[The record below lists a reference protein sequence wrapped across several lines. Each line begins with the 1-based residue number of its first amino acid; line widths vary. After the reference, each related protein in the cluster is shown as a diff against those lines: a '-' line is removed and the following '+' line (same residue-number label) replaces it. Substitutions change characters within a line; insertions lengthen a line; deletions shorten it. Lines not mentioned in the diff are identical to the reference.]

1 MLPTMAFV
9 VRRPGGRFEVRE
21 SHATP
26 RGPRA
31 RTLATFTTFDDAA
44 VALVIERAETPVDV
58 HALVHAARRAG
69 APVAVGA
76 TPVDIA
82 ARALLAELRA
92 GRRPAPVLAAAL
104 ADAVDAHTDVS
115 DTARAAAAWCG
126 ATPEERGE
134 ALRDLLLLSDRLPV
148 PSRRL

>member
-1 MLPTMAFV
+1 MAFV
-9 VRRPGGRFEVRE
+9 VRRPGGRFEARE
-21 SHATP
+21 TRATA

-31 RTLATFTTFDDAA
+31 RTLATFATLDDSV

-58 HALVHAARRAG
+58 QGLVHAARRAG
-69 APVAVGA
+69 AAVTVGA

-82 ARALLAELRA
+82 ARTLLAQLRA
-92 GRRPAPVLAAAL
+92 GHQPTPELAAAI
-104 ADAVDAHTDVS
+104 ADAVEPTPEVS
-115 DTARAAAAWCG
+115 DAARAAAAWSG

>member
-1 MLPTMAFV
+1 MAFV
-9 VRRPGGRFEVRE
+9 VRRPGGRFEARE
-21 SHATP
+21 SRSTP

-31 RTLATFTTFDDAA
+31 RTLATFTTLDDAT

-69 APVAVGA
+69 ASVAVGA

-82 ARALLAELRA
+82 ARTLLAELRA
-92 GRRPAPVLAAAL
+92 GHRPAPALAAAL
-104 ADAVDAHTDVS
+104 VDAVDTDGDVS
-115 DTARAAAAWCG
+115 DAARAAAAWSG

-148 PSRRL
+148 PGRRL

>member
-1 MLPTMAFV
+1 MAFV
-9 VRRPGGRFEVRE
+9 VRRPGGRFEARE

-31 RTLATFTTFDDAA
+31 RTLATFATLDDAT

-58 HALVHAARRAG
+58 HALVQAARRAG
-69 APVAVGA
+69 ASVTVGA

-92 GRRPAPVLAAAL
+92 GHHPAPALAAAL
-104 ADAVDAHTDVS
+104 ADAVDTDADVS
-115 DTARAAAAWCG
+115 DTARAAAAWSG
-126 ATPEERGE
+126 ATLEERGE

-148 PSRRL
+148 PDRRL

>member
-1 MLPTMAFV
+1 MAFV
-9 VRRPGGRFEVRE
+9 VRRPAGRFEARE

-31 RTLATFTTFDDAA
+31 RTLATFTTLDDAV
-44 VALVIERAETPVDV
+44 VALVIERAEAPVDV
-58 HALVHAARRAG
+58 QALVHSARRAG

-92 GRRPAPVLAAAL
+92 GHRPAPVLAAAL
-104 ADAVDAHTDVS
+104 ADAVHAEPEVS
-115 DTARAAAAWCG
+115 DTARAAAAWSG
-126 ATPEERGE
+126 ATPAERGV
-134 ALRDLLLLSDRLPV
+134 ALRDLLALSDRLPV

>member
-1 MLPTMAFV
+1 
-9 VRRPGGRFEVRE
+9 
-21 SHATP
+21 
-26 RGPRA
+26 
-31 RTLATFTTFDDAA
+31 
-44 VALVIERAETPVDV
+44 
-58 HALVHAARRAG
+58 
-69 APVAVGA
+69 VGA

-92 GRRPAPVLAAAL
+92 GGRPAPALAAAI
-104 ADAVDAHTDVS
+104 ADAVEPEPDVS
-115 DTARAAAAWCG
+115 DAARAAAAWSG

>member
-1 MLPTMAFV
+1 MAFV
-9 VRRPGGRFEVRE
+9 VRRPRGRFEARE

-31 RTLATFTTFDDAA
+31 RTLATFATLDDAT

-58 HALVHAARRAG
+58 HALVQAARRAG
-69 APVAVGA
+69 ASVTVGA

-92 GRRPAPVLAAAL
+92 GHRPAPALAAAL
-104 ADAVDAHTDVS
+104 ADAVDADADADVS
-115 DTARAAAAWCG
+115 DTARAAAAWSG
-126 ATPEERGE
+126 ATLEERGD

-148 PSRRL
+148 PDRRL

>member
-1 MLPTMAFV
+1 MAFV
-9 VRRPGGRFEVRE
+9 VRRPGGRFEARE
-21 SHATP
+21 SHTTP

-31 RTLATFTTFDDAA
+31 RTLATFTTLDDAT
-44 VALVIERAETPVDV
+44 VALVIERAESPVDV

-69 APVAVGA
+69 AAVAVGA

-92 GRRPAPVLAAAL
+92 GHRPAPALAAAL
-104 ADAVDAHTDVS
+104 VDAVDTGIDTDVS
-115 DTARAAAAWCG
+115 DAARAAAAWTG
-126 ATPEERGE
+126 ATLEERGE

-148 PSRRL
+148 PGRRL

>member
-1 MLPTMAFV
+1 MAFV
-9 VRRPGGRFEVRE
+9 VRRPGGRFEARE
-21 SHATP
+21 SRTTP

-31 RTLATFTTFDDAA
+31 RTLATFTTLDDDA
-44 VALVIERAETPVDV
+44 VALVIERAEAPVDV

-69 APVAVGA
+69 APVSVGA
-76 TPVDIA
+76 SPVDIV

-92 GRRPAPVLAAAL
+92 GHRPAPALAAAL
-104 ADAVDAHTDVS
+104 ADAVAPDPEMSDA
-115 DTARAAAAWCG
+115 ARAAAAWSG
-126 ATPEERGE
+126 ATAEERGE

>member
-1 MLPTMAFV
+1 MAFV
-9 VRRPGGRFEVRE
+9 VRRPGGRFEARE
-21 SHATP
+21 TRATP
-26 RGPRA
+26 RGPRS
-31 RTLATFTTFDDAA
+31 RTLATFATLDDSV

-58 HALVHAARRAG
+58 HGLVHAARRAG
-69 APVAVGA
+69 AAVTVGA

-92 GRRPAPVLAAAL
+92 GHHPAPELAAAL
-104 ADAVDAHTDVS
+104 ADAVEPDPDVS
-115 DTARAAAAWCG
+115 DAARAAAAWSG